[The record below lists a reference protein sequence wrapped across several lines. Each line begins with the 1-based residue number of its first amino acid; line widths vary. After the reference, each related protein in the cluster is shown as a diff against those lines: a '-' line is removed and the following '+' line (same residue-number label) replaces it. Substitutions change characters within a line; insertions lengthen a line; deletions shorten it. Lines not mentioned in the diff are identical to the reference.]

1 MSKPNPPAPEPG
13 LPSTPSAAWIVGRL
27 ALVLVAVGGLG
38 ARLYW
43 QPAAKAPAP
52 APVAST
58 VAAPA
63 PPVVVVAPPAKK
75 PRVKPGPL
83 VGPPR
88 PVYLEPDKAK
98 IAAAEALLDAVTRE
112 RAMAEARAVDTET
125 DLVRATNRARQAERT
140 FLARGDRTAEL
151 QERLTLASQRGG
163 FLKSE
168 RDQIKSELATL
179 ANIPRPKGKTL
190 IAKNPVSLPVDTTEV
205 HFELRRDRI
214 AHLDLDRLIDLVKAD
229 AKLRLRLHGSPKPI
243 NSVVGPVGPFA
254 LRYQMGPD
262 MDTSINSM
270 LENRGVTF
278 LLQGWEVVPEGD
290 VRGETYPTTRHP
302 ASGYARV
309 ISRHSP
315 EAAVITMWVYP
326 DSFQLYRTLRDELQ
340 AHGFMVAARPLPEGL
355 AIRGSPSGSVSAG
368 Q

>member
-1 MSKPNPPAPEPG
+1 MSGPTTEERVVPPA
-13 LPSTPSAAWIVGRL
+13 PSAAWIVGRL
-27 ALVLVAVGGLG
+27 AFVLVAVACLG

-43 QPAAKAPAP
+43 QPPNKGPSP
-52 APVAST
+52 APVL
-58 VAAPA
+58 AAPA
-63 PPVVVVAPPAKK
+63 PPPAVVAQATKK
-75 PRVKPGPL
+75 PKAKARPRPL

-88 PVYLEPDKAK
+88 PVILEPDHAK
-98 IAAAEALLDAVTRE
+98 IAAAEAVLDTVTRE

-125 DLVRATNRARQAERT
+125 DLVRASNRVKHAERT

-151 QERLTLASQRGG
+151 ERRFTQASQRGG
-163 FLKSE
+163 FLKAE
-168 RDQIKSELATL
+168 RDQIRNELDTL

-190 IAKNPVSLPVDTTEV
+190 IAKNPVSLPVDSTEV

-229 AKLRLRLHGSPKPI
+229 AKLRLRLHGSPRPI
-243 NSVVGPVGPFA
+243 NSVVGPVGAFA

-262 MDTSINSM
+262 MDSSVSSM
-270 LENRGVTF
+270 IENRGVTF
-278 LLQGWEVVPEGD
+278 LLQGWEVIPEGD

-302 ASGYARV
+302 ASAYARV

-326 DSFQLYRTLRDELQ
+326 DSFALYRTLRDELQ

-355 AIRGSPSGSVSAG
+355 AIRGSPSGSISAG